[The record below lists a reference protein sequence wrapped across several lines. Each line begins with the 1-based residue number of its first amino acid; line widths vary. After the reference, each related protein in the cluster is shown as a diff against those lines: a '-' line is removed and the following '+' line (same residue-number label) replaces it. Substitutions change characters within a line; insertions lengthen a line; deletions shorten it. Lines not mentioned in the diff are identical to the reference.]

1 MWLPGHFL
9 RLAAQRLTGHSVQ
22 EHALDGRESRAKR
35 TFQARPAGSRPATA
49 LILEELPMSDAVK
62 VGFVPFSTVPRGTL
76 VVFCDDALKF
86 GAATRKTLG
95 RAANLVRRAADTNQ
109 FKGKSG
115 STLDILAPEGL
126 KASRL
131 IVAGAGKLSAIK
143 DNDFLKLGGAAA
155 GKLRA
160 GNGTVTI
167 MAELPT
173 GAMTP
178 DQAAAVAS
186 GIRLR
191 AYKFDRYKTKKKDGE
206 EVALKGDVSLAVDD
220 VAAAR
225 KAFAPDAQIVDGV
238 IMARELVNEPPNVL
252 YPAEFARRASQLRKL
267 GVDVE
272 VLDVKAMT
280 KLGMGALLGVAQG
293 STRPGRVVIM
303 RWNGARRGDQPVAFV
318 GKGVCFDTGG
328 ISIKPAGSMEDMK
341 GDMGGAACVVGLM
354 YALAARKAKA
364 NAVGAIGLVENMPDG
379 NAQRPGDIVTS
390 MSGQTIEI
398 INTDAE
404 GRLVLADVLWYVAK
418 KFKPKFMVDLATL
431 TGATMLAL
439 GTEYAG
445 MFSNNDE
452 LAERLSKIGTETG
465 ERVWRMPPGAEYDKL
480 IDLQFADLKETGRR
494 HGGSIT
500 AAQFLQRFVDSTPW
514 AHLDV
519 AGTAMGAPKTD
530 INHSWGS
537 GYGVRLLDRLV
548 AEYYEATK

>member
-1 MWLPGHFL
+1 
-9 RLAAQRLTGHSVQ
+9 
-22 EHALDGRESRAKR
+22 
-35 TFQARPAGSRPATA
+35 
-49 LILEELPMSDAVK
+49 MSDAVK
-62 VGFVPFSTVPRGTL
+62 VGFVAFSAAARGVL

-86 GAATRKTLG
+86 GEATRKALG
-95 RAANLVRRAADTNQ
+95 KAADTVKRAAAANQ

-115 STLDILAPEGL
+115 STLDIPAPEGI
-126 KASRL
+126 KAERL
-131 IVAGAGKLSAIK
+131 IVVGVGKVADIKEKDFLKFGGVTAGKL
-143 DNDFLKLGGAAA
+143 NAASESV
-155 GKLRA
+155 
-160 GNGTVTI
+160 TVI
-167 MAELPT
+167 AELPEA
-173 GAMTP
+173 AMQG
-178 DQAAAVAS
+178 DAAAAIAS

-206 EVALKGDVSLAVDD
+206 NGALRADVSIAVED

-225 KAFAPDAQIVDGV
+225 KAFATASHVVDGV
-238 IMARELVNEPPNVL
+238 VLARELVNEPPNVL
-252 YPAEFARRASQLRKL
+252 YPVEFARRASQLRKL
-267 GVDVE
+267 GVEVE
-272 VLDVKAMT
+272 VLDVKAMK
-280 KLGMGALLGVAQG
+280 KLGMGALLGVSQG
-293 STRPGRVVIM
+293 STQPGRTVIM
-303 RWNGARRGDQPVAFV
+303 RWNGGRKGDQPVGFV
-318 GKGVCFDTGG
+318 IKG
-328 ISIKPAGSMEDMK
+328 AASMEDMK

-354 YALAARKAKA
+354 HALAARKAKV
-364 NAVGAIGLVENMPDG
+364 NVVGAIGLVENMPDG

-418 KFKPKFMVDLATL
+418 KYKPKFMVDLATL
-431 TGATMLAL
+431 TGAIMVAL

-465 ERVWRMPPGAEYDKL
+465 ERVWRMPLGPEYDKQ
-480 IDLQFADLKETGRR
+480 IDSQFADMKNTGGR

-500 AAQFLQRFVDSTPW
+500 AAQFLQRFVDDTPW